1 MDALQL
7 VEMTRQRLVD
17 LAGSENYLRNPA
29 LAGAAAEIWGGAG
42 EQGGLVSELWIQ
54 GAFPSKPSQDS
65 LGSLASEGLFPR
77 DLCEY
82 LNNTGKFPAGRPL
95 FAHQADA
102 FRHASKSRS
111 GGKHSLVITAGT
123 GAGKTESFLLPI
135 LAGLWKQARAAHEQG
150 MRCLILYPMNA
161 LVTDQV
167 TRLYELLKDQ
177 NKLSLF
183 HFTSETPETDRN
195 VKPAEEWNPCR
206 RRSRQ
211 AARASIPDIVITN
224 YSMLEYMLC
233 RPQDQGFFGPALRYV
248 VLDEAHLYTGTLA
261 AEITLLLRR
270 VRDRS
275 RVAPEQVTHI
285 ATSATLGGTK
295 EDLEK
300 FAATVFSVPRPVVT
314 VFQGAPATLPVPPEL
329 KTDQPPD
336 VTQLAQYSGIDV
348 VTLNSDGE
356 FVGPEPDALS
366 RLHPVLSILLPAD
379 VVSSAEASANRMLAP
394 FLQLSLEQVPIV
406 RQLMELVYEHD
417 LLSIGDLTRKLW
429 HENTKAANEAT
440 ILLLRLTA
448 AARLHQIGSAHV

>member
-1 MDALQL
+1 
-7 VEMTRQRLVD
+7 MTRQRLVD
-17 LAGSENYLRNPA
+17 LAASENYLRNQA
-29 LAGAAAEIWGGAG
+29 LAGAASEIWRGPGA
-42 EQGGLVSELWIQ
+42 QGGLVSELWIQ

-65 LGSLASEGLFPR
+65 LESLASEGLFPR
-77 DLCEY
+77 DLCKY
-82 LNNTGKFPAGRPL
+82 LDSTGKFPAKRPL

-102 FRHASKSRS
+102 FRHAAKPQSRE
-111 GGKHSLVITAGT
+111 KPSLVITAGT
-123 GAGKTESFLLPI
+123 GAGKTEAFLLPI
-135 LAGLWKQARAAHEQG
+135 LAGLWRQARAANEEG

-211 AARASIPDIVITN
+211 AARVSIPDIVITN

-285 ATSATLGGTK
+285 ATSATLGGTR
-295 EDLEK
+295 EDLEH
-300 FAATVFSVPRPVVT
+300 FATTVFSVPRSVVT
-314 VFQGAPATLPVPPEL
+314 VFQGTPALLPISREL
-329 KTDQPPD
+329 KTVPTPD
-336 VTQLAQYSGIDV
+336 PTQLAQYSGIEV
-348 VTLNSDGE
+348 VTLNADGA
-356 FVGPEPDALS
+356 FIDPAPDALN
-366 RLHPVLSILLPAD
+366 RLYPVLSTLLPD
-379 VVSSAEASANRMLAP
+379 GVVSSAEASANRILAP

-406 RQLMELVYEHD
+406 RRLMEVLYEND
-417 LLSIGDLTRKLW
+417 LLSIGDLTRRLW
-429 HENTKAANEAT
+429 NDDTRATNDNTPATKTGSTKAGNSKKSSK
-440 ILLLRLTA
+440 R
-448 AARLHQIGSAHV
+448 R